1 MTAKPLHRIGF
12 VLGKFMPLHRGHEA
26 LLQFARAHCERLYV
40 VVDNIPDAWVGA
52 DTRCRW
58 IAQTVPDAT
67 VFHLPQSNPQDPS
80 EHAQFWD
87 IWRDSL
93 LALLPENPDVVFAS
107 ETYGHRLAQ
116 ELGATFMPFDIA
128 RAAVPVSAT
137 MIRNGLQEYWPMLS
151 AAARRDYTFKVCI
164 FGPESTGKS
173 TLTQQLAA
181 HYQTIGV
188 REYARDM
195 IESQGEIAAAD
206 MLPIAQGQQD
216 LIDAAIPDA
225 NRVLFSDT
233 DALSTT
239 VWARWLFGAPDA
251 GVQELARANPCDFYL
266 LLAPDLPWVPDMVRY
281 FEGRGDEFFADC
293 EATLKEYNRPYAV
306 VGAQGEDR
314 LRNAVAAVDQA
325 MASFFAGAARSAKL
339 RI

>member
-1 MTAKPLHRIGF
+1 MTAKPLQRVGF

-26 LLQFARAHCERLYV
+26 LLRFARENCEHLYV
-40 VVDNIPDAWVGA
+40 VVDNIPDAWVDA

-67 VFHLPQSNPQDPS
+67 VFHLPTPNPQDPS

-93 LALLPENPDVVFAS
+93 LALLPQKPDVVFAS

-116 ELGATFMPFDIA
+116 ELGAEFMPFDIA

-137 MIRNGLQEYWPMLS
+137 MIRNGLQEHWPLLS
-151 AAARRDYTFKVCI
+151 AVARCDYTFKVCI

-173 TLTQQLAA
+173 TLTRQLAVR
-181 HYQTIGV
+181 YGTMGV
-188 REYARDM
+188 PEYARDV
-195 IESQGEIAAAD
+195 IEKQGEIGAAD
-206 MLPIAQGQQD
+206 MVRIARGQQE
-216 LIDAAIPDA
+216 AIATALPDA

-239 VWARWLFGAPDA
+239 VWARWLYGVRDA
-251 GVQELARANPCDFYL
+251 AVEELARAQACDFYL

-281 FEGRGDEFFADC
+281 FEGRGEEFFADC
-293 EATLKEYNRPYAV
+293 EATLKEYGRPYAI
-306 VGAQGEDR
+306 VGGQGEMR
-314 LRNAVAAVDQA
+314 LRNAVTAVDQA
-325 MASFFAGAARSAKL
+325 MASFFAGIGRNAKAR
-339 RI
+339 I